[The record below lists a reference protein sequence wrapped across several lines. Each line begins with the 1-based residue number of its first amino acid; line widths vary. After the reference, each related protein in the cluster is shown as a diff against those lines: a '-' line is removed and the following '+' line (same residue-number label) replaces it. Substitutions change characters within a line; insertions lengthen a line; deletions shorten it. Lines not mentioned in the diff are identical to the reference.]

1 MQYKTIIM
9 ELINDQPEL
18 AMQLR
23 RQRQMLATIETYAVE
38 LKNRHEA
45 WKEELSQARPG
56 SHPSQIASEA
66 LDLAIEEIRDRLASA
81 SATDEADA
89 PSLDAAM
96 GYLRRHTPP
105 A

>member
-1 MQYKTIIM
+1 MHYKTIIM

-18 AMQLR
+18 AVQLR
-23 RQRQMLATIETYAVE
+23 GKKQMLATIETYAME
-38 LKNRHEA
+38 LKNRHDA
-45 WKEELSQARPG
+45 WKEELAQTRQG

-66 LDLAIEEIRDRLASA
+66 LELAIEEIRDRLASA
-81 SATDEADA
+81 SATDEDDA
-89 PSLDAAM
+89 LSLEAAM